1 MRKIG
6 FVGAFDKTD
15 IIIQVAKILT
25 VMKQKVIVIDS
36 SINQKAK
43 YIVPVINPTKTY
55 ITTFE
60 EFDVAVGF
68 ENFNEIKHYLGM
80 PEEKELEYD
89 IALIDIDASKVF
101 ENYGMKD
108 AETNYFVTSFDL
120 FSLKKGLEILSGLT
134 EKIKMTK
141 ILFAK
146 TMGEEENEYLD
157 FLSLGY
163 KIVWDEQRI
172 YFPFE
177 LGDQSVII
185 EGQRVSKINIKNLS
199 PTYKESLIEVT
210 RQIMHDASTNEI
222 KRIMKNIEKGE

>member
-15 IIIQVAKILT
+15 IIIQIAKILT

-55 ITTFE
+55 VTTFE
-60 EFDVAVGF
+60 DFDVAVGF
-68 ENFNEIKHYLGM
+68 ENFNEIKHYLGIA
-80 PEEKELEYD
+80 EEENLEYD

-101 ENYGMKD
+101 ESYDMKT

-141 ILFAK
+141 ILFSK
-146 TMGEEENEYLD
+146 TIDDQEDEYLN
-157 FLSLGY
+157 FLSVGY
-163 KIVWDEQRI
+163 KIIWDEEKI

-199 PTYKESLIEVT
+199 PQYKESLIEIT
-210 RQIMHDASTNEI
+210 GQIMPGASTNEV
-222 KRIMKNIEKGE
+222 KRIMKNIEKGV

>member
-60 EFDVAVGF
+60 DFDVAVGF
-68 ENFNEIKHYLGM
+68 ENFNEIKHYLAIA
-80 PEEKELEYD
+80 EEENLEYD

-101 ENYGMKD
+101 ENYGMKE
-108 AETNYFVTSFDL
+108 AEINYFVTSFDL

-141 ILFAK
+141 ILFSK
-146 TMGEEENEYLD
+146 TIDEQENEYLD
-157 FLSLGY
+157 FLSIGY
-163 KIVWDEQRI
+163 KIIWDEQKI

-199 PTYKESLIEVT
+199 PQYKDSLIEIT
-210 RQIMHDASTNEI
+210 EQIMPGASTNEV
-222 KRIMKNIEKGE
+222 KRTMRNIEKGV

>member
-60 EFDVAVGF
+60 DFDVAVGF
-68 ENFNEIKHYLGM
+68 ENFNEIKHYLAIA
-80 PEEKELEYD
+80 EEENLEYD

-101 ENYGMKD
+101 ENYGMKE
-108 AETNYFVTSFDL
+108 AEINYFVTSFDL
-120 FSLKKGLEILSGLT
+120 F
-134 EKIKMTK
+134 
-141 ILFAK
+141 
-146 TMGEEENEYLD
+146 
-157 FLSLGY
+157 
-163 KIVWDEQRI
+163 
-172 YFPFE
+172 
-177 LGDQSVII
+177 
-185 EGQRVSKINIKNLS
+185 
-199 PTYKESLIEVT
+199 
-210 RQIMHDASTNEI
+210 
-222 KRIMKNIEKGE
+222 

>member
-60 EFDVAVGF
+60 DFDVAVGF
-68 ENFNEIKHYLGM
+68 ENFNEIKHYLAIA
-80 PEEKELEYD
+80 EEENLEYD

-101 ENYGMKD
+101 ENYGMKE
-108 AETNYFVTSFDL
+108 AEINYFVTSFDL

-141 ILFAK
+141 ILFSK
-146 TMGEEENEYLD
+146 TIDEQENEYLD
-157 FLSLGY
+157 FLSIGY
-163 KIVWDEQRI
+163 KIIWDEQKI

-199 PTYKESLIEVT
+199 PQYKDSLIEIT
-210 RQIMHDASTNEI
+210 EQIMSGASTNEV
-222 KRIMKNIEKGE
+222 KRTMRNIEKGV

>member
-60 EFDVAVGF
+60 DFDVAVGF
-68 ENFNEIKHYLGM
+68 ENFNEIKHYLGIA
-80 PEEKELEYD
+80 EEENLEYD

-101 ENYGMKD
+101 ESYGMKE
-108 AETNYFVTSFDL
+108 AEINYFVTSFDL

-141 ILFAK
+141 ILFSK
-146 TMGEEENEYLD
+146 TIDEQENEYLD
-157 FLSLGY
+157 FLSVGY
-163 KIVWDEQRI
+163 KIIWDEQKI

-199 PTYKESLIEVT
+199 QQYKDSLIEIT
-210 RQIMHDASTNEI
+210 EQIMPGASTSEV
-222 KRIMKNIEKGE
+222 KKTMRNIEKGV

>member
-60 EFDVAVGF
+60 DFDVAVGF
-68 ENFNEIKHYLGM
+68 ENFEAIKHYSGLS
-80 PEEKELEYD
+80 EEQNLEYD
-89 IALIDIDASKVF
+89 IALIDIDSSRVLDNF
-101 ENYGMKD
+101 GMKEAD
-108 AETNYFVTSFDL
+108 ANYFVTSFDL

-134 EKIKMTK
+134 QTISMTK
-141 ILFAK
+141 ILFSK
-146 TMGEEENEYLD
+146 TLEPAEDDYLNY
-157 FLSLGY
+157 LSGGY
-163 KIVWDEQRI
+163 KILWDNQKI

-199 PTYKESLIEVT
+199 PQYKESLMYVT
-210 RQIMHDASTNEI
+210 QQIMPGTSMSELKKI
-222 KRIMKNIEKGE
+222 IKNIEKGV

>member
-60 EFDVAVGF
+60 DFDVAVGF
-68 ENFNEIKHYLGM
+68 ENFNEIKHYLGIA
-80 PEEKELEYD
+80 EEENLEYD

-101 ENYGMKD
+101 ESYGMKE
-108 AETNYFVTSFDL
+108 AEINYFVTSFDL

-141 ILFAK
+141 ILFSK
-146 TMGEEENEYLD
+146 TIDEQENEYLD
-157 FLSLGY
+157 FLSVGY
-163 KIVWDEQRI
+163 KIIWDEQKI

-199 PTYKESLIEVT
+199 QQYKDSLIEIT
-210 RQIMHDASTNEI
+210 EQIMPGASTNEV
-222 KRIMKNIEKGE
+222 KRTMRNIEKGV

>member
-60 EFDVAVGF
+60 DFDVAVGF
-68 ENFNEIKHYLGM
+68 ENFNEIKHYLGIA
-80 PEEKELEYD
+80 EEENLEYD

-101 ENYGMKD
+101 ESYGMKE
-108 AETNYFVTSFDL
+108 AEINYFVTSFDL

-141 ILFAK
+141 ILFSK
-146 TMGEEENEYLD
+146 TIDEQENEYLD
-157 FLSLGY
+157 FLSVGY
-163 KIVWDEQRI
+163 KIIWDEQKI

-199 PTYKESLIEVT
+199 PQYKDSLIEIT
-210 RQIMHDASTNEI
+210 EQIMPGASTNEV
-222 KRIMKNIEKGE
+222 KRTMRNIEKGV

>member
-60 EFDVAVGF
+60 DFDVAVGF
-68 ENFNEIKHYLGM
+68 ENFNEIKHYLGIA
-80 PEEKELEYD
+80 EEENLEYD

-101 ENYGMKD
+101 ESYGMKE
-108 AETNYFVTSFDL
+108 AEINYFVTSFDL

-141 ILFAK
+141 ILFSK
-146 TMGEEENEYLD
+146 TKDEQENEYLD
-157 FLSLGY
+157 FLSVGY
-163 KIVWDEQRI
+163 KIIWDEQKI

-199 PTYKESLIEVT
+199 PQYKDSLIEIT
-210 RQIMHDASTNEI
+210 EQIMPGASTNEV
-222 KRIMKNIEKGE
+222 KRTMRNIEKGV

>member
-60 EFDVAVGF
+60 DFDVAVGF
-68 ENFNEIKHYLGM
+68 ENFNEIKHYLGIA
-80 PEEKELEYD
+80 EEENLEYD

-101 ENYGMKD
+101 ESYGMKE
-108 AETNYFVTSFDL
+108 AEINYFVTSFDL

-141 ILFAK
+141 ILFSK
-146 TMGEEENEYLD
+146 TIDEQENEYLD
-157 FLSLGY
+157 FLSVGY
-163 KIVWDEQRI
+163 KIIWDEQKI

-199 PTYKESLIEVT
+199 QQYKDSLIEIT
-210 RQIMHDASTNEI
+210 EQIMPGASTSEV
-222 KRIMKNIEKGE
+222 KRTMRNIEKGV